1 MISDRL
7 RNNADRLAGHALRN
21 EPLPPEACGVLAQ
34 VLLAY
39 AEQVALMENTW
50 FAPEAMAELADYL
63 DTKRDAA

>member
-21 EPLPPEACGVLAQ
+21 EPLPPEACGVLAH

-39 AEQVALMENTW
+39 AEQVQIMENTR
-50 FAPEAMAELADYL
+50 FAPEALSELADYL
-63 DTKRDAA
+63 DTKQDAA